1 MKKFR
6 RVAEFFLNVPRSGT
20 YRVGEADISYEI
32 YRAEGI
38 SRAEGTKNTVQ
49 NDKAISS
56 SSQNNPLPLAGG
68 GGVGSQRPSEVFRTQ
83 TKSREILPI
92 DKGALCERAER
103 MSKSHPGS
111 GWLYSFQ
118 NVGGAPPF

>member
-1 MKKFR
+1 MRKIR
-6 RVAEFFLNVPRSGT
+6 PQADFFLNVPRSGT

-56 SSQNNPLPLAGG
+56 SSQNNPLPLVGG
-68 GGVGSQRPSEVFRTQ
+68 VGVGSQHPREGVCTQ
-83 TKSREILPI
+83 IKS
-92 DKGALCERAER
+92 KA
-103 MSKSHPGS
+103 K
-111 GWLYSFQ
+111 YK
-118 NVGGAPPF
+118 